1 MILGYQGETVVN
13 SDVVHLLLQRMV
25 LRPHVEG
32 RVKNGL
38 LPRPVHTLRFF
49 DKNFVCCM

>member
-1 MILGYQGETVVN
+1 MILGYQGETMVN
-13 SDVVHLLLQRMV
+13 SVVVHLLIQRMV

-32 RVKNGL
+32 RVNGL
-38 LPRPVHTLRFF
+38 LLRPVHTLHFF